1 MHTHRVQLGNQWL
14 PSEVTLDIKKVRTFP
29 IRSIIDGRRARSIS
43 TCVFRMR
50 FRFHAISITY
60 DFDNM
65 RFWQLRIIVED
76 AFLGRCD
83 MFLLVNVTSN
93 DWTSLTASRSE
104 GRAICRIGDH
114 VKNKH
119 QEYVKKVDLAE
130 VKSSLTNLKRKLFS
144 HRAKYFLGVLKCSFI
159 HLSLFLSFLGS
170 FEDCFLSFFM
180 SWLTWRLFL
189 SYFLFLLKNVTSR
202 ISSWVIS
209 QPGWFGV

>member
-144 HRAKYFLGVLKCSFI
+144 HRAKYFLGVRKCSFI
-159 HLSLFLSFLGS
+159 HSSWTGMKSFFFTKMRPLNHSFLYHIIWETSLMGLWLHC
-170 FEDCFLSFFM
+170 DKFLIIRKSKPFKVF
-180 SWLTWRLFL
+180 
-189 SYFLFLLKNVTSR
+189 
-202 ISSWVIS
+202 S
-209 QPGWFGV
+209 Q